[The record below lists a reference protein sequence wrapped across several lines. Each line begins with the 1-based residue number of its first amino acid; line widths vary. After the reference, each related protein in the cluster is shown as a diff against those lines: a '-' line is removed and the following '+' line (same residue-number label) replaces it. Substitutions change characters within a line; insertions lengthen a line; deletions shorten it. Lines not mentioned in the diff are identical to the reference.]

1 MKLWYTTTGKG
12 DAQFFKVKFV
22 FMKHAF
28 NWKVI
33 VSEMYNNDNDA
44 EITALITGIN
54 YISTDIHIKT
64 AIWNCIFHIFR
75 YFKIFSFL
83 YFW

>member
-1 MKLWYTTTGKG
+1 MKLWYTTIGKG
-12 DAQFFKVKFV
+12 DVQFFKVKFV

-33 VSEMYNNDNDA
+33 ISEIYNNENDA

-54 YISTDIHIKT
+54 YISTDIHIKNSYLKLY
-64 AIWNCIFHIFR
+64 ISHIQIFDNI
-75 YFKIFSFL
+75 
-83 YFW
+83 